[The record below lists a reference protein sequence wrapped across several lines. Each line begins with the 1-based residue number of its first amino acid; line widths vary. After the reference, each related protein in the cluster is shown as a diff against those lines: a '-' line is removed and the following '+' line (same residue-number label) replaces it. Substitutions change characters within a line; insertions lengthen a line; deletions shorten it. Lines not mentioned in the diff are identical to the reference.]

1 MADEIIKKQITKEG
15 YDELQNELSERK
27 TKKRSEIAARIED
40 AKARIEDAKAQG
52 DLSENSEYDEARAEQ
67 AENETRIEEL
77 EAILK
82 AVEVVDDS
90 NLSTDK
96 VSLGST
102 VTLQN
107 TATKQEY
114 KYKLVGESEIDFK
127 KKRISENSPVGRAI
141 SNQKKGK
148 TVSVS
153 TPSGIIKYKIIKI
166 EK

>member
-40 AKARIEDAKAQG
+40 AKAQG
-52 DLSENSEYDEARAEQ
+52 DLSESSEYDEARAEQ

>member
-40 AKARIEDAKAQG
+40 AKAQG

-67 AENETRIEEL
+67 AENETRIED
-77 EAILK
+77 
-82 AVEVVDDS
+82 VEVVDDS

-96 VSLGST
+96 VSLGSK

-114 KYKLVGESEIDFK
+114 TYKLVGESEIDFK

>member
-40 AKARIEDAKAQG
+40 AKAQC

>member
-15 YDELQNELSERK
+15 FDELQNELSERK
-27 TKKRSEIAARIED
+27 TKKRSEIA
-40 AKARIEDAKAQG
+40 ARIEDAKAQG

-82 AVEVVDDS
+82 ASEVVDDS

-96 VSLGST
+96 VSLGSK

-114 KYKLVGESEIDFK
+114 TESRLPGEISITSDMQMTLPLWQKVK
-127 KKRISENSPVGRAI
+127 KN
-141 SNQKKGK
+141 
-148 TVSVS
+148 
-153 TPSGIIKYKIIKI
+153 
-166 EK
+166 

>member
-40 AKARIEDAKAQG
+40 AKAQG
-52 DLSENSEYDEARAEQ
+52 DL
-67 AENETRIEEL
+67 
-77 EAILK
+77 
-82 AVEVVDDS
+82 
-90 NLSTDK
+90 
-96 VSLGST
+96 
-102 VTLQN
+102 
-107 TATKQEY
+107 
-114 KYKLVGESEIDFK
+114 
-127 KKRISENSPVGRAI
+127 SENSPVGRAI

>member
-27 TKKRSEIAARIED
+27 TKKRSEIA
-40 AKARIEDAKAQG
+40 ARIEDAKAQG

-102 VTLQN
+102 VTLLQPEEGQDSFRLHTFRHHQVQDHQDREVILVPN
-107 TATKQEY
+107 SR
-114 KYKLVGESEIDFK
+114 KL
-127 KKRISENSPVGRAI
+127 
-141 SNQKKGK
+141 
-148 TVSVS
+148 
-153 TPSGIIKYKIIKI
+153 
-166 EK
+166 

>member
-27 TKKRSEIAARIED
+27 TSKRSEIA
-40 AKARIEDAKAQG
+40 KRIEDAKAQG

-67 AENETRIEEL
+67 AENETRIEER

-82 AVEVVDDS
+82 SVEVVDDS

-96 VSLGST
+96 VSLGSK

-114 KYKLVGESEIDFK
+114 TYKLVGESEIDFK

>member
-27 TKKRSEIAARIED
+27 TKKRSEIA
-40 AKARIEDAKAQG
+40 ARIEDAKAQG

-96 VSLGST
+96 VSLGS
-102 VTLQN
+102 
-107 TATKQEY
+107 K
-114 KYKLVGESEIDFK
+114 EI
-127 KKRISENSPVGRAI
+127 GRAH
-141 SNQKKGK
+141 
-148 TVSVS
+148 V
-153 TPSGIIKYKIIKI
+153 
-166 EK
+166 

>member
-1 MADEIIKKQITKEG
+1 MADEITKKQITREG

-27 TKKRSEIAARIED
+27 TKKRSEIAA
-40 AKARIEDAKAQG
+40 
-52 DLSENSEYDEARAEQ
+52 
-67 AENETRIEEL
+67 RIEEL

>member
-27 TKKRSEIAARIED
+27 TKKRSEIA
-40 AKARIEDAKAQG
+40 ARIEDAKAQG

-127 KKRISENSPVGRAI
+127 KKRISEYSPVGRAI
-141 SNQKKGK
+141 SNHKKGK

>member
-40 AKARIEDAKAQG
+40 AK
-52 DLSENSEYDEARAEQ
+52 
-67 AENETRIEEL
+67 
-77 EAILK
+77 
-82 AVEVVDDS
+82 VDDS